1 MLYPGLSTEVCR
13 VGFLATFSILAAA
26 IFTCQKTDHGSMG
39 GSTTAVG
46 ITEGTERE
54 EVWLWTMWNGSD
66 ICTEK
71 RQLGRQALLQAPQR
85 AIGSQMLD
93 DVACGNQDGALAHTR
108 AHSHTCSRSLCA
120 EAGGRV
126 GTLTGRGRAQDSHGG
141 AQGPRS
147 MSTAGEKFK
156 RTSFWCLDGGELACL
171 ILRSAC
177 RGPSI

>member
-26 IFTCQKTDHGSMG
+26 IFTCQKADDGSMG
-39 GSTTAVG
+39 GSTATVG
-46 ITEGTERE
+46 MTERTERE

-71 RQLGRQALLQAPQR
+71 KQLGCQAFLQAPQR

-108 AHSHTCSRSLCA
+108 AHSHTCTRSLCA
-120 EAGGRV
+120 DAWGGWGHSRVEAGHS
-126 GTLTGRGRAQDSHGG
+126 TLTGVRRV
-141 AQGPRS
+141 
-147 MSTAGEKFK
+147 
-156 RTSFWCLDGGELACL
+156 LA
-171 ILRSAC
+171 AC
-177 RGPSI
+177 RLRARNSKGQVSGVLMVESSLA

>member
-1 MLYPGLSTEVCR
+1 MQSVEAAEEGVVLYPGLSTEVCR

-26 IFTCQKTDHGSMG
+26 IFTCQTTDHGSMG

-66 ICTEK
+66 VCTEK

-85 AIGSQMLD
+85 AIGSQTLD

-108 AHSHTCSRSLCA
+108 AHSHTCSRSLCTEA
-120 EAGGRV
+120 WGGWGHSRVEAGLR
-126 GTLTGRGRAQDSHGG
+126 TLTGVRRVLAAYRLRARNSKGQVSGVLMVE
-141 AQGPRS
+141 S
-147 MSTAGEKFK
+147 S
-156 RTSFWCLDGGELACL
+156 LA
-171 ILRSAC
+171 
-177 RGPSI
+177 